1 MQAVGRLESVVHV
14 NVCVSPSII
23 STALLL
29 PAGVI
34 VTVVLVL

>member
-1 MQAVGRLESVVHV
+1 VSVVHV

-23 STALLL
+23 YAALLP

-34 VTVVLVL
+34 VTVVTTTVPNLIYG

>member
-1 MQAVGRLESVVHV
+1 MEYVVHV

-23 STALLL
+23 YSTLLS

-34 VTVVLVL
+34 VTVVTATVI